1 MATVVFIILG
11 TFVYLLRGSIRKLS
25 GEDILATFYIVNYLG
40 FNFWWF
46 TRCCIH
52 LTEAVEMWN

>member
-1 MATVVFIILG
+1 MATVVFVILG
-11 TFVYLLRGSIRKLS
+11 TFVYLLRGSIHKLN

-46 TRCCIH
+46 TRCCFD
-52 LTEAVEMWN
+52 LTEAAEMWN